1 MTVLASSARAGFRV
15 PGFVAALLF
24 VCAATGRPAP
34 AAAADTATVASAA
47 TAAASAAG
55 APASTTLPPAA
66 TPTRVASSAVAAS
79 SPASSLASSSASA
92 ATPANAAAAW
102 SWTAARRADAPDSSS
117 VSNAVSNS
125 GSNVAGTAAAHG
137 PHAPHTAP
145 DAGAGAPSAPTT
157 PTAAT
162 PAAAGASASMAA
174 APTPAAT
181 DTLVCMPDG
190 GGPHRPAI
198 GLVLSGGGARG
209 YAHLG
214 VLKVLEANR
223 IPVDCIAATS
233 MGAVVGG
240 LYAIGM
246 TAQDMQRRL
255 SQVNL
260 ADIAFDVTERS
271 DLPQKKREDERLYID
286 SLTIGFD
293 SKGFKAPVGLVQG
306 NRLQALLANWT
317 AAVPTNQPFDRL
329 PIPFRAIATDLQTG
343 QKVVL
348 DHGSLPL
355 AIRASMALPGLFSPA
370 EIDGRALV
378 DGGLV
383 GNLPVDA
390 ARAMGADVVIA
401 VDIGSPLRPLD
412 ALASPADVMQQMI
425 GILIRQNVAE
435 QRKQLTANDILL
447 QPDLG
452 KQTFTDFQ
460 NANQAIAAGEAAA
473 VAALPRLAR
482 YALSPEQY
490 EAYRA
495 AHARPQQPIR
505 ITSIEIR
512 TNGASV
518 PKQIVRNALRVKPG
532 DVYDPQAVSA
542 DLLSLTTSGNFEN
555 VTQQIIN
562 EGDEHRLVIDAQ
574 EKYWGPNF
582 LLFGLGMS
590 SSSTDEGGFRLHLGY
605 RRPWLTPS
613 GLEFR
618 ADTTLGSDMQSV
630 HVELRQPLSNKTGYY
645 VAPYADYKRRFTN
658 LYDSDTDIKIT
669 QYRFQTSRVGL
680 DLGLPLAR
688 LGDFRIGLAYTHLTA
703 SPTYNVPLN
712 WFLPDDAPSP
722 GTLFPSAY
730 GHQISA
736 RARLVIDQLDD
747 PTFPR
752 KGYFVEA
759 RVERSLSKSN
769 DTFFDSDASF
779 TDVYGRLMVA
789 QRFGRHS
796 VNISVEAGKSFGG
809 TNFGNPLGYTLGG
822 FQHLSAYA
830 ADQLSGNALLYGQV
844 TYMNQLATFN
854 ASPIK
859 ALYVGAS
866 AEVGNVWTPD
876 TRIGS
881 GSLKQSYTF
890 FTSLTTAFGPV
901 YFGVALAPG
910 GRRNIYFQ
918 LGRTY

>member
-1 MTVLASSARAGFRV
+1 MVAARQKRYSLAFADSGSTLPTVQSDHTQATMMTALASSARPGLRV
-15 PGFVAALLF
+15 PGLVAALLF
-24 VCAATGRPAP
+24 VCIATGRPATAAAGSVATTGATSALAAASAVATASAAGVAAS
-34 AAAADTATVASAA
+34 AAAASSAASEATPDAAAAPAPALATSDAAGATASAQAAPASAA
-47 TAAASAAG
+47 T
-55 APASTTLPPAA
+55 
-66 TPTRVASSAVAAS
+66 
-79 SPASSLASSSASA
+79 
-92 ATPANAAAAW
+92 
-102 SWTAARRADAPDSSS
+102 DAP
-117 VSNAVSNS
+117 
-125 GSNVAGTAAAHG
+125 
-137 PHAPHTAP
+137 
-145 DAGAGAPSAPTT
+145 
-157 PTAAT
+157 
-162 PAAAGASASMAA
+162 
-174 APTPAAT
+174 
-181 DTLVCMPDG
+181 VCTPDG
-190 GGPHRPAI
+190 GRPGRPAI

-240 LYAIGM
+240 LYATGM
-246 TAQDMQRRL
+246 TAQEMQRRL

-260 ADIAFDVTERS
+260 ADIAFDVTERA

-343 QKVVL
+343 QKVML

-390 ARAMGADVVIA
+390 ARRMGADIVIA
-401 VDIGSPLRPLD
+401 VDIGSPLRPLN

-435 QRKQLTANDILL
+435 QRKQLTPNDILL

-460 NANQAIAAGEAAA
+460 TANQAIAAGEAAA

-490 EAYRA
+490 DAYRA
-495 AHARPQQPIR
+495 AHRRPPLQPIR
-505 ITSIEIR
+505 ITSIDIH

-518 PKQIVRNALRVKPG
+518 PKRVVRNALHVKPG

-555 VTQQIIN
+555 VTQQIVN

-618 ADTTLGSDMQSV
+618 ADTTLGSDLQSA
-630 HVELRQPLSNKTGYY
+630 HVELRQPLSNKIGYY
-645 VAPYADYKRRFTN
+645 IAPYADYKRRFTN
-658 LYDSDTDIKIT
+658 IYDSDTDIKIT

-680 DLGLPLAR
+680 DFGLPLAR
-688 LGDFRIGLAYTHLTA
+688 LGDFRIGLAYTHLSA
-703 SPTYNVPLN
+703 SPTYNMPLE
-712 WFLPDDAPSP
+712 WFLPDNVSLP

-730 GHQISA
+730 GHQVSA

-759 RVERSLSKSN
+759 RAERSLSKSS
-769 DTFFDSDASF
+769 DTLFESDAPF
-779 TDVYGRLMVA
+779 TDVYGKVMVA

-796 VNISVEAGKSFGG
+796 VNASIEAGKSFGG

-866 AEVGNVWTPD
+866 AEAGNVWTPG

-901 YFGVALAPG
+901 YVGVALAPG

>member
-79 SPASSLASSSASA
+79 SPASSSASSSASA

-145 DAGAGAPSAPTT
+145 DAGAGAPSAST
-157 PTAAT
+157 
-162 PAAAGASASMAA
+162 AA

-240 LYAIGM
+240 LYATGM

-518 PKQIVRNALRVKPG
+518 PKQIVRNALHVKPG

-645 VAPYADYKRRFTN
+645 VAPYADYKRRFAN
-658 LYDSDTDIKIT
+658 LYNGESDLKVT
-669 QYRFQTSRVGL
+669 QYRIQTSRAGL

-688 LGDFRIGLAYTHLTA
+688 LGDFRIGLAYTHLSA
-703 SPTYNVPLN
+703 
-712 WFLPDDAPSP
+712 APSYSLLLDSWVDDD
-722 GTLFPSAY
+722 GNSLSFPSWYAR
-730 GHQISA
+730 QVSA

-747 PTFPR
+747 PLFPR
-752 KGYFVEA
+752 KGYFAEFRA
-759 RVERSLSKSN
+759 ERSLATSEDK
-769 DTFFDSDASF
+769 F
-779 TDVYGRLMVA
+779 TDVYGKLMVA
-789 QRFGRHS
+789 ERFGRHS
-796 VNISVEAGKSFGG
+796 VSASVEAGKSFGG
-809 TNFGNPLGYTLGG
+809 VNLSNPFGYTLGG

-830 ADQLSGNALLYGQV
+830 ADQLSGDALLYGQV

-859 ALYVGAS
+859 ALYLGAS
-866 AEVGNVWTPD
+866 AEVGNVWSLDPAFP
-876 TRIGS
+876 S
-881 GSLKQSYTF
+881 GPLKQSYTF
-890 FTSLTTAFGPV
+890 FTSLITSFGPV
-901 YFGVALAPG
+901 YVGMAFAPG

>member
-1 MTVLASSARAGFRV
+1 MTALASSARPGLRV
-15 PGFVAALLF
+15 PGLVAALLF
-24 VCAATGRPAP
+24 VCIATGRPATAAAGSVATTGATSALAAASAVATASAAGVAAS
-34 AAAADTATVASAA
+34 AAAASSAASEATPDAAAAPAPALATSDAAGATASAQAAPASAA
-47 TAAASAAG
+47 T
-55 APASTTLPPAA
+55 
-66 TPTRVASSAVAAS
+66 
-79 SPASSLASSSASA
+79 
-92 ATPANAAAAW
+92 
-102 SWTAARRADAPDSSS
+102 DAP
-117 VSNAVSNS
+117 
-125 GSNVAGTAAAHG
+125 
-137 PHAPHTAP
+137 
-145 DAGAGAPSAPTT
+145 
-157 PTAAT
+157 
-162 PAAAGASASMAA
+162 
-174 APTPAAT
+174 
-181 DTLVCMPDG
+181 VCTPDG
-190 GGPHRPAI
+190 GRPGRPAI

-240 LYAIGM
+240 LYATGM
-246 TAQDMQRRL
+246 TAQEMQRRL

-260 ADIAFDVTERS
+260 ADIAFDVTERA

-329 PIPFRAIATDLQTG
+329 PIPFCAIATDLQTG
-343 QKVVL
+343 QKVML

-390 ARAMGADVVIA
+390 ARRMGADIVIA
-401 VDIGSPLRPLD
+401 VDIGSPLRPLN

-435 QRKQLTANDILL
+435 QRKQLTPNDILL

-460 NANQAIAAGEAAA
+460 TANQAIAAGEAAA

-490 EAYRA
+490 DAYRA
-495 AHARPQQPIR
+495 AHRRPPLQPIR
-505 ITSIEIR
+505 ITSIDIH

-518 PKQIVRNALRVKPG
+518 PKRVVRNALHVKPG

-555 VTQQIIN
+555 VTQQIVN

-618 ADTTLGSDMQSV
+618 ADTTLGSDLQSA
-630 HVELRQPLSNKTGYY
+630 HVELRQPLSNKIGYY
-645 VAPYADYKRRFTN
+645 IAPYADYKRRFTN
-658 LYDSDTDIKIT
+658 IYDSDTDIKIT

-680 DLGLPLAR
+680 DFGLPLAR
-688 LGDFRIGLAYTHLTA
+688 LGDFRIGLAYTHLSA
-703 SPTYNVPLN
+703 SPTYNMPLE
-712 WFLPDDAPSP
+712 WFLPDNVSLP

-730 GHQISA
+730 GHQVSA

-759 RVERSLSKSN
+759 RAERSLSKSS
-769 DTFFDSDASF
+769 DTLFESDAPF
-779 TDVYGRLMVA
+779 TDVYGKVMVA

-796 VNISVEAGKSFGG
+796 VNASIEAGKSFGG

-866 AEVGNVWTPD
+866 AEAGNVWTPG

-901 YFGVALAPG
+901 YVGVALAPG

>member
-1 MTVLASSARAGFRV
+1 MTALASSARPGLRV
-15 PGFVAALLF
+15 PGLVAALLF
-24 VCAATGRPAP
+24 VCIATGRPATAAAGSVATTGATSALAAASAVATASATGVAAS
-34 AAAADTATVASAA
+34 AAAASSAASEATPDAAAAPAPALATSDAAGATASAQAAPASAA
-47 TAAASAAG
+47 T
-55 APASTTLPPAA
+55 
-66 TPTRVASSAVAAS
+66 
-79 SPASSLASSSASA
+79 
-92 ATPANAAAAW
+92 
-102 SWTAARRADAPDSSS
+102 DAP
-117 VSNAVSNS
+117 
-125 GSNVAGTAAAHG
+125 
-137 PHAPHTAP
+137 
-145 DAGAGAPSAPTT
+145 
-157 PTAAT
+157 
-162 PAAAGASASMAA
+162 
-174 APTPAAT
+174 
-181 DTLVCMPDG
+181 VCTPDG
-190 GGPHRPAI
+190 GRPGRPAI

-240 LYAIGM
+240 LYATGM
-246 TAQDMQRRL
+246 TAQEMQRRL

-260 ADIAFDVTERS
+260 ADIAFDVTERA

-343 QKVVL
+343 QKVML

-390 ARAMGADVVIA
+390 ARRMGADIVIA
-401 VDIGSPLRPLD
+401 VDIGSPLRPLN

-435 QRKQLTANDILL
+435 QRKQLTPNDILL

-460 NANQAIAAGEAAA
+460 TANQAIAAGEAAA

-490 EAYRA
+490 DAYRA
-495 AHARPQQPIR
+495 AHRRPPLQPIR
-505 ITSIEIR
+505 ITSIDIH

-518 PKQIVRNALRVKPG
+518 PKRVVRNALHVKPG

-555 VTQQIIN
+555 VTQQIVN

-618 ADTTLGSDMQSV
+618 ADTTLGSDLQSA
-630 HVELRQPLSNKTGYY
+630 HVELRQPLSNKIGYY
-645 VAPYADYKRRFTN
+645 IAPYADYKRRFTN
-658 LYDSDTDIKIT
+658 IYDSDTDIKIT

-680 DLGLPLAR
+680 DFGLPLAR
-688 LGDFRIGLAYTHLTA
+688 LGDFRIGLAYTHLSA
-703 SPTYNVPLN
+703 SPTYNMPLE
-712 WFLPDDAPSP
+712 WFLPDNVSLP

-730 GHQISA
+730 GHQVSA

-759 RVERSLSKSN
+759 RAERSLSKSS
-769 DTFFDSDASF
+769 DTLFESDAPF
-779 TDVYGRLMVA
+779 TDVYGKVMVA

-796 VNISVEAGKSFGG
+796 VNASIEAGKSFGG

-866 AEVGNVWTPD
+866 AEAGNVWTPG

-901 YFGVALAPG
+901 YVGVALAPG

>member
-1 MTVLASSARAGFRV
+1 MTALASSARPGLRV
-15 PGFVAALLF
+15 PGLVAALLF
-24 VCAATGRPAP
+24 VCIATGRPA
-34 AAAADTATVASAA
+34 TAA
-47 TAAASAAG
+47 TAAAGSTATTGATSALAAASAVATASASGVAASAA
-55 APASTTLPPAA
+55 A
-66 TPTRVASSAVAAS
+66 ASSAASEATPDAAAA
-79 SPASSLASSSASA
+79 PAPALATSDAAAATASAQAAPASA
-92 ATPANAAAAW
+92 AT
-102 SWTAARRADAPDSSS
+102 DAP
-117 VSNAVSNS
+117 
-125 GSNVAGTAAAHG
+125 
-137 PHAPHTAP
+137 
-145 DAGAGAPSAPTT
+145 
-157 PTAAT
+157 
-162 PAAAGASASMAA
+162 
-174 APTPAAT
+174 
-181 DTLVCMPDG
+181 VCTPDG
-190 GGPHRPAI
+190 GRPGRPAI

-240 LYAIGM
+240 LYATGM
-246 TAQDMQRRL
+246 TAQEMQRRL

-260 ADIAFDVTERS
+260 ADIAFDVTERA

-343 QKVVL
+343 QKVML

-390 ARAMGADVVIA
+390 ARRMGADIVIA
-401 VDIGSPLRPLD
+401 VDIGSPLRPLN

-435 QRKQLTANDILL
+435 QRKQLTPNDILL

-460 NANQAIAAGEAAA
+460 TANQAIAAGEAAA

-490 EAYRA
+490 DAYRA
-495 AHARPQQPIR
+495 AHRRPPLQPIR
-505 ITSIEIR
+505 ITSIDIH

-518 PKQIVRNALRVKPG
+518 PKRVVRNALHVKPG

-555 VTQQIIN
+555 VTQQIVN

-618 ADTTLGSDMQSV
+618 ADTTLGSDLQSA
-630 HVELRQPLSNKTGYY
+630 HVELRQPLSNKIGYY
-645 VAPYADYKRRFTN
+645 IAPYADYKRRFTN
-658 LYDSDTDIKIT
+658 IYDSDTDIKIT

-680 DLGLPLAR
+680 DFGLPLAR
-688 LGDFRIGLAYTHLTA
+688 LGDFRIGLAYTHLSA
-703 SPTYNVPLN
+703 SPTYNMPLE
-712 WFLPDDAPSP
+712 WLLPDDVSLP
-722 GTLFPSAY
+722 GTVFPSAY
-730 GHQISA
+730 GHQVSA

-759 RVERSLSKSN
+759 RAERSLSKSSS
-769 DTFFDSDASF
+769 TLFESDAPF
-779 TDVYGRLMVA
+779 TDVYGKVMVA

-796 VNISVEAGKSFGG
+796 VNASIEAGKSFGG

-866 AEVGNVWTPD
+866 AEAGNVWTPG

-901 YFGVALAPG
+901 YVGVALAPG

>member
-1 MTVLASSARAGFRV
+1 MTVLASFARPGLRV
-15 PGFVAALLF
+15 PGLVAAFLF
-24 VCAATGRPAP
+24 VCVAAGRPASADAADAAAAMAGAAATPGAMP
-34 AAAADTATVASAA
+34 AAAPGATPVTATKVASAA
-47 TAAASAAG
+47 AETSATASPALASATAG
-55 APASTTLPPAA
+55 S
-66 TPTRVASSAVAAS
+66 PTSVD
-79 SPASSLASSSASA
+79 
-92 ATPANAAAAW
+92 AAAAW
-102 SWTAARRADAPDSSS
+102 SW
-117 VSNAVSNS
+117 
-125 GSNVAGTAAAHG
+125 VAGRQAAIASNTASIAETNAGATPPAPASPASALPAPAAASTSAQA
-137 PHAPHTAP
+137 APSS
-145 DAGAGAPSAPTT
+145 AGAGE
-157 PTAAT
+157 
-162 PAAAGASASMAA
+162 
-174 APTPAAT
+174 
-181 DTLVCMPDG
+181 LVCTPDG
-190 GGPHRPAI
+190 GKPGRPSI

-209 YAHLG
+209 YAHVG

-240 LYAIGM
+240 LYATGM
-246 TAQDMQRRL
+246 TAQEMQRRL

-260 ADIAFDVTERS
+260 ADIAFDVTDRAA
-271 DLPQKKREDERLYID
+271 LPQKKREDDRLYID

-329 PIPFRAIATDLQTG
+329 PIPYRAIATDLQTG

-355 AIRASMALPGLFSPA
+355 AIRASMALPGLFSPT

-390 ARAMGADVVIA
+390 ARGMGADVVIA
-401 VDIGSPLRPLD
+401 VDIGSPLRPLN

-435 QRKQLTANDILL
+435 QRKQLKADDILL

-452 KQTFTDFQ
+452 KQSFTDFQ
-460 NANQAIAAGEAAA
+460 TANQAIAAGEAAA
-473 VAALPRLAR
+473 VAALPRLMR

-495 AHARPQQPIR
+495 AHMRPPPQPIR

-512 TNGASV
+512 TNGSSV
-518 PKQIVRNALRVKPG
+518 PKRVVRNALRVKPG
-532 DVYDPQAVSA
+532 DVYDPQAVST

-555 VTQQIIN
+555 VTQQIVN

-618 ADTTLGSDMQSV
+618 ADTTLGSDLQSA
-630 HVELRQPLSNKTGYY
+630 HVEVRQPLSDKIGYY
-645 VAPYADYKRRFTN
+645 VAPYADYQRRFAN
-658 LYDSDTDIKIT
+658 LYDGESDVKVT
-669 QYRFQTSRVGL
+669 QYRIQTTRVGL

-688 LGDFRIGLAYTHLTA
+688 LGDFRIGLAYTHLA
-703 SPTYNVPLN
+703 A
-712 WFLPDDAPSP
+712 APSYNLLLDGLVDENGNP
-722 GTLFPSAY
+722 ISSLFPSWY
-730 GHQISA
+730 GRQISA

-747 PTFPR
+747 PVFPR
-752 KGYFVEA
+752 KGYFAEFRA
-759 RVERSLSKSN
+759 ERSLS
-769 DTFFDSDASF
+769 TSDDKF
-779 TDVYGRLMVA
+779 TDVYGKLMVA
-789 QRFGRHS
+789 ERFGRHS
-796 VNISVEAGKSFGG
+796 MSASVEAGKSFGG
-809 TNFGNPLGYTLGG
+809 VNLSNPLGYTLGG

-830 ADQLSGNALLYGQV
+830 ADQLSGDALLYGQI

-866 AEVGNVWTPD
+866 AEVGNVWSLD
-876 TRIGS
+876 TTISS
-881 GSLKQSYTF
+881 GPLKQSYTF
-890 FTSLTTAFGPV
+890 FTSLTTSFGPV
-901 YFGVALAPG
+901 YVGVALAPG
-910 GRRNIYFQ
+910 GRRNLYFQ
-918 LGRTY
+918 LGHSY

>member
-1 MTVLASSARAGFRV
+1 MTALASSARPGLRV
-15 PGFVAALLF
+15 PGLVAALLF
-24 VCAATGRPAP
+24 VCIATGRPATAAAGSVATAGATSALAAASAVATASAAGVAAS
-34 AAAADTATVASAA
+34 AAAASSAASEATPDAAAAPAPALATSDAAGATASAQAAPASAA
-47 TAAASAAG
+47 T
-55 APASTTLPPAA
+55 
-66 TPTRVASSAVAAS
+66 
-79 SPASSLASSSASA
+79 
-92 ATPANAAAAW
+92 
-102 SWTAARRADAPDSSS
+102 DAP
-117 VSNAVSNS
+117 
-125 GSNVAGTAAAHG
+125 
-137 PHAPHTAP
+137 
-145 DAGAGAPSAPTT
+145 
-157 PTAAT
+157 
-162 PAAAGASASMAA
+162 
-174 APTPAAT
+174 
-181 DTLVCMPDG
+181 VCTPDG
-190 GGPHRPAI
+190 GRPGRPAI

-240 LYAIGM
+240 LYATGM
-246 TAQDMQRRL
+246 TAQEMQRRL

-260 ADIAFDVTERS
+260 ADIAFDVTERA

-343 QKVVL
+343 QKVML

-390 ARAMGADVVIA
+390 ARRMGADIVIA
-401 VDIGSPLRPLD
+401 VDIGSPLRPLN

-435 QRKQLTANDILL
+435 QRKQLTPNDILL

-460 NANQAIAAGEAAA
+460 TANQAIAAGEAAA

-490 EAYRA
+490 DAYRA
-495 AHARPQQPIR
+495 AHRRPPLQPIR
-505 ITSIEIR
+505 ITSIDIH

-518 PKQIVRNALRVKPG
+518 PKRVVRNALHVKPG

-555 VTQQIIN
+555 VTQQIVN

-618 ADTTLGSDMQSV
+618 ADTTLGSDLQSA
-630 HVELRQPLSNKTGYY
+630 HVELRQPLSNKIGYY
-645 VAPYADYKRRFTN
+645 IAPYADYKRRFTN
-658 LYDSDTDIKIT
+658 IYDSDTDIKIT

-680 DLGLPLAR
+680 DFGLPLAR
-688 LGDFRIGLAYTHLTA
+688 LGDFRIGLAYTHLSA
-703 SPTYNVPLN
+703 SPTYNMPLE
-712 WFLPDDAPSP
+712 WFLPDNVSLP

-730 GHQISA
+730 GHQVSA

-759 RVERSLSKSN
+759 RAERSLSKSS
-769 DTFFDSDASF
+769 DTLFESDAPF
-779 TDVYGRLMVA
+779 TDVYGKVMVA

-796 VNISVEAGKSFGG
+796 VNASIEAGKSFGG

-866 AEVGNVWTPD
+866 AEAGNVWTPG

-901 YFGVALAPG
+901 YVGVALAPG

>member
-1 MTVLASSARAGFRV
+1 MTVFASSARPGARAAGL
-15 PGFVAALLF
+15 VAVLLF
-24 VCAATGRPAP
+24 VCVAAGRPA
-34 AAAADTATVASAA
+34 AAHAADAAPMAGAVAAPTAA
-47 TAAASAAG
+47 TADATTRAMASPGGAPSAGTSPAPASAASAAPADA
-55 APASTTLPPAA
+55 APAWFWAA
-66 TPTRVASSAVAAS
+66 RQQAAAAVSNAASNPVS
-79 SPASSLASSSASA
+79 SPASNSASNPAPNIA
-92 ATPANAAAAW
+92 ANAAPNAAAA
-102 SWTAARRADAPDSSS
+102 P
-117 VSNAVSNS
+117 
-125 GSNVAGTAAAHG
+125 TAAA
-137 PHAPHTAP
+137 P
-145 DAGAGAPSAPTT
+145 DRAAAQT
-157 PTAAT
+157 PAQVAT
-162 PAAAGASASMAA
+162 SPAAAGE
-174 APTPAAT
+174 P
-181 DTLVCMPDG
+181 VCTPDG
-190 GGPHRPAI
+190 GKPGRPAI

-214 VLKVLEANR
+214 VLKVLEAHR

-240 LYAIGM
+240 LYATGM
-246 TAQDMQRRL
+246 TAQEMERRL

-260 ADIAFDVTERS
+260 ADIAFDVTDRA

-329 PIPFRAIATDLQTG
+329 PIPYRAIATDLQTG

-383 GNLPVDA
+383 SNLPVDA
-390 ARAMGADVVIA
+390 ARRMGADVVIA
-401 VDIGSPLRPLD
+401 VDIGSPLRPLN

-435 QRKQLTANDILL
+435 QRKQLRPDDILL
-447 QPDLG
+447 APDLG

-460 NANQAIAAGEAAA
+460 TANQSIAAGEAAA
-473 VAALPRLAR
+473 VAALPRLER

-490 EAYRA
+490 DAYRA
-495 AHARPQQPIR
+495 SHRRPPPQPIR

-512 TNGASV
+512 TNGSSV
-518 PKQIVRNALRVKPG
+518 PTQIVRNALRVKPG
-532 DVYDPQAVSA
+532 DLYDPQAVSA

-555 VTQQIIN
+555 VTQQIVN
-562 EGDEHRLVIDAQ
+562 ESDEHRLVIDAQ

-618 ADTTLGSDMQSV
+618 VDTTLGSDLQSA
-630 HVELRQPLSNKTGYY
+630 HVELRQPLSNKIGYY
-645 VAPYADYKRRFTN
+645 VAPYADYQRRFAN
-658 LYDSDTDIKIT
+658 LYNGESDIKVT
-669 QYRFQTSRVGL
+669 QYRIQTARVGL
-680 DLGLPLAR
+680 DFGLPLAR
-688 LGDFRIGLAYTHLTA
+688 LGDFRVGLAYTHLSA
-703 SPTYNVPLN
+703 APTYNLLLGEWVDGDA
-712 WFLPDDAPSP
+712 WLPSWYAR
-722 GTLFPSAY
+722 
-730 GHQISA
+730 QINA

-747 PTFPR
+747 QVFPR
-752 KGYFVEA
+752 KGYFAEFRA
-759 RVERSLSKSN
+759 ERSLA
-769 DTFFDSDASF
+769 TSDDKF
-779 TDVYGRLMVA
+779 TDVYGKLMVA
-789 QRFGRHS
+789 ERFGRHS
-796 VNISVEAGKSFGG
+796 VSASIEAGKSFGG
-809 TNFGNPLGYTLGG
+809 VNLSNPLGYTLGG

-830 ADQLSGNALLYGQV
+830 ADQLSGDALVYGQI

-866 AEVGNVWTPD
+866 AEAGNVWSLDSTP
-876 TRIGS
+876 S
-881 GSLKQSYTF
+881 GPLKQSYTL

-901 YFGVALAPG
+901 YVGVAFAPG
-910 GRRNIYFQ
+910 GRRNLYFQ

>member
-1 MTVLASSARAGFRV
+1 MMTALASSARPGLRV
-15 PGFVAALLF
+15 PGLVAALLF
-24 VCAATGRPAP
+24 VCIATGRPATAAAGSVATTGATSALAAASAVATASAAGVAAS
-34 AAAADTATVASAA
+34 AAAASSAASEATPDAAAAPAPALATSDAAGATASAQAAPASAA
-47 TAAASAAG
+47 T
-55 APASTTLPPAA
+55 
-66 TPTRVASSAVAAS
+66 
-79 SPASSLASSSASA
+79 
-92 ATPANAAAAW
+92 
-102 SWTAARRADAPDSSS
+102 DAP
-117 VSNAVSNS
+117 
-125 GSNVAGTAAAHG
+125 
-137 PHAPHTAP
+137 
-145 DAGAGAPSAPTT
+145 
-157 PTAAT
+157 
-162 PAAAGASASMAA
+162 
-174 APTPAAT
+174 
-181 DTLVCMPDG
+181 VCTPDG
-190 GGPHRPAI
+190 GRPGRPAI

-240 LYAIGM
+240 LYATGM
-246 TAQDMQRRL
+246 TAQEMQRRL

-260 ADIAFDVTERS
+260 ADIAFDVTERA

-343 QKVVL
+343 QKVML

-390 ARAMGADVVIA
+390 ARRMGADIVIA
-401 VDIGSPLRPLD
+401 VDIGSPLRPLN

-435 QRKQLTANDILL
+435 QRKQLTPNDILL

-460 NANQAIAAGEAAA
+460 TANQAIAAGEAAA

-490 EAYRA
+490 DAYRA
-495 AHARPQQPIR
+495 AHRRPPLQPIR
-505 ITSIEIR
+505 ITSIDIH

-518 PKQIVRNALRVKPG
+518 PKRVVRNALHVKPG

-555 VTQQIIN
+555 VTQQIVN

-618 ADTTLGSDMQSV
+618 ADTTLGSDLQSA
-630 HVELRQPLSNKTGYY
+630 HVELRQPLSNKIGYY
-645 VAPYADYKRRFTN
+645 IAPYADYKRRFTN
-658 LYDSDTDIKIT
+658 IYDSDTDIKIT

-680 DLGLPLAR
+680 DFGLPLAR
-688 LGDFRIGLAYTHLTA
+688 LGDFRIGLAYTHLSA
-703 SPTYNVPLN
+703 SPTYNMPLE
-712 WFLPDDAPSP
+712 WLLPDDVSLP
-722 GTLFPSAY
+722 GTVFPSAY
-730 GHQISA
+730 GHQVSA

-759 RVERSLSKSN
+759 RAERSLSKSSS
-769 DTFFDSDASF
+769 TLFESDAPF
-779 TDVYGRLMVA
+779 TDVYGKVMVA

-796 VNISVEAGKSFGG
+796 VNASIEAGKSFGG

-866 AEVGNVWTPD
+866 AEAGNVWTPG

-901 YFGVALAPG
+901 YVGVALAPG